1 MDKHIGRTEFVGFPL
16 IGIKNVVAK
25 VDTGAYSTSIH
36 VSQTKVE
43 DGILK
48 FWIDSPENVY
58 EFEEFKTI
66 TVKSSFGKKQKR
78 YMIVTDIK
86 IGKLTYK
93 VHISLSD
100 RKKMKYPVLIGRR
113 FLKENQFMVDVTK
126 KNINVRTKK
135 NKSIS

>member
-16 IGIKNVVAK
+16 IGIKKVVAK

-135 NKSIS
+135 NKSIP